1 MRPPQQLVAEVRD
14 TVHSI
19 LDGVVCLESLEVVEE
34 GLEDNLAELGNF
46 LGSGGEDDG
55 DSLCEGV
62 AESSVFEGILAP
74 GARDHVLELLCCE
87 FAEPVNLVLDCC
99 GEQFRMRD
107 DSRDCIRRIGTTA
120 AVVFERIE
128 VHDHQLDDHR
138 VVAIVVRIAL
148 ASGVSLVSRQG
159 LDYDVSGLSFL
170 SPTS

>member
-14 TVHSI
+14 AVHSI

-34 GLEDNLAELGNF
+34 SLEDNLAELRSF
-46 LGSGGEDDG
+46 LGSGVEDHSNRLG
-55 DSLCEGV
+55 KGI

-99 GEQFRMRD
+99 GEQLRMRD
-107 DSRDCIRRIGTTA
+107 DSHDCIRGIRAAA

-138 VVAIVVRIAL
+138 VVTIVVRIAPVF
-148 ASGVSLVSRQG
+148 GVTRVS
-159 LDYDVSGLSFL
+159 
-170 SPTS
+170 